1 MIAARPHRRQ
11 MLTRPHPVAGPGTR
25 AGDVI
30 PYDYGAAF
38 EIIGRPGNVVQ
49 SVINTA
55 PDSLFVAVGIGYG
68 FEEERG
74 RPLRL
79 ALGDSEVPDTCGLAR

>member
-1 MIAARPHRRQ
+1 M
-11 MLTRPHPVAGPGTR
+11 
-25 AGDVI
+25 
-30 PYDYGAAF
+30 
-38 EIIGRPGNVVQ
+38 Q

-79 ALGDSEVPDTCGLAR
+79 ALERSQGDRRASWRGDAWSIAARCAD

>member
-11 MLTRPHPVAGPGTR
+11 MSTRPHPVAGPGMR

-38 EIIGRPGNVVQ
+38 EIKDGPETSCR
-49 SVINTA
+49 A
-55 PDSLFVAVGIGYG
+55 
-68 FEEERG
+68 
-74 RPLRL
+74 
-79 ALGDSEVPDTCGLAR
+79 